1 MRDLLVI
8 RADAGPD
15 IGTGH
20 VMRCLAL
27 AEAWRS
33 LRGGEAVFA
42 GRVEPAGL
50 RERIE
55 GAGFSVI
62 MPEGSTAAA
71 EAAWLAGFCRSTA
84 AAWLVLD
91 GYGFDPAY
99 REGCRAPGCLL
110 LVMDDLAGFAPT
122 AADLLCNQNVY
133 AGDLDYGHASGRLLL
148 GPRYALLRED
158 FRRQPPRLR
167 SGRVERLLVS
177 MGGADPENATC
188 VLLAALDRLGC
199 RDMRVK
205 VVVGPA
211 NRYLREV
218 EDLSRRV
225 GYPCGL
231 AVEPERMDRLIDWA
245 DAAVSAAGSGL
256 YEFLAMGC
264 PVAALVIAANQEMNC
279 RAFSRCG
286 LAWPLGAFSGGRV
299 DSLASGLQ
307 GFLSDS
313 VARQRFSAAG
323 PRLVDGKGALRLVAE
338 MTAPQLVV
346 RDASLADA
354 GTLLGLANDPLVRR
368 NSFSTAVIGPDEH
381 RRWLER
387 RLADPACR
395 IFLLTT
401 PSGETVG
408 VVRFEEE
415 DGAAVVS
422 AAIARRWRGLG
433 LGPRAIAMACR
444 RFEAGCGGELVALV
458 RPENAASLAAFTRAG
473 FEADGELV
481 VRGARAV
488 RLVRGR
494 VDAVEEDGHVCHC

>member
-27 AEAWRS
+27 AQAWRS
-33 LRGGEAVFA
+33 LRGGAAVFA

-55 GAGFSVI
+55 DAGFSVI
-62 MPEGSTAAA
+62 RPEGGTAAA

-84 AAWLVLD
+84 ASWLVLD
-91 GYGFDPAY
+91 GYDFAPAY
-99 REGCRAPGCLL
+99 LEECRSPGCLL
-110 LVMDDLAGFAPT
+110 LVMDDLAGAAPI

-133 AGDLDYGHASGRLLL
+133 AGDLDYGHASARLLL
-148 GPRYALLRED
+148 GPRYALLREE

-188 VLLAALDRLGC
+188 SLLAALDRLDCG
-199 RDMRVK
+199 DMRVK

-211 NRYLREV
+211 NGRLREV
-218 EDLSRRV
+218 EELSRRV
-225 GYPCGL
+225 GYPCEP
-231 AVEPERMDRLIDWA
+231 AVAPKRMDRLIDWA

-264 PVAALVIAANQEMNC
+264 PVAALVIAANQEMNG
-279 RAFSRCG
+279 RAFSRRG
-286 LAWPLGAFSGGRV
+286 LARFLGAFPGGRV

-307 GFLSDS
+307 GFLADS
-313 VARQRFSAAG
+313 GARQRLSAAG
-323 PRLVDGKGALRLVAE
+323 PQVVDGKGALRLLAE
-338 MTAPQLVV
+338 MTAPQMVV

-354 GTLLGLANDPLVRR
+354 ETLLELANDPLVRR
-368 NSFSTAVIGPDEH
+368 NSFSTAAIRPDEH
-381 RRWLER
+381 RRWFER
-387 RLADPACR
+387 RLADPGSR
-395 IFLLTT
+395 IFLFTT

-415 DGAAVVS
+415 DGVTVVS
-422 AAIARRWRGLG
+422 VTISRKWRGLG
-433 LGPRAIAMACR
+433 LGHRVIAMACR
-444 RFEAGCGGELVALV
+444 RFEAGRGGELVALV
-458 RPENAASLAAFTRAG
+458 RPENAASLAAFARAG
-473 FEADGELV
+473 FEAEGEVV

-488 RLVRGR
+488 RLARGR
-494 VDAVEEDGHVCHC
+494 ANVVEEAGHVCHC